1 MSRRPRPAPRSRSGV
16 AACLAAGIAASIA
29 AAGCSSGDD
38 DTPRVR
44 LIAYDSFPTG
54 DTGINEAL
62 AEFTAD
68 TGIGVELVIA
78 GDTGSMVS
86 KAVLTSGNPEAD
98 VIFGVDDTF
107 LTRAVNGDIFAGSP
121 QPVDFGDVCV
131 NYDLE
136 WFDSAGIAPPTSL
149 AELTDPRYL
158 DLLVVQDPSTS
169 APGLSFLLATIA
181 EFGEPGWQHYWADL
195 RANGVTVVDSWT
207 TAYNERFTRNGGDRP
222 LVVSYG
228 TSPPAEV
235 VFADPP
241 RNDAPTGAIAATCYR
256 TTEYAG
262 VLRGT
267 GRPAEAEQL
276 LEFLTSTRFQRE
288 LALSIFV
295 YPVSDEVELPDTF
308 VRFAVMPEEPYSL
321 PATEIDSYRTTWQD
335 QWTQIVLR

>member
-1 MSRRPRPAPRSRSGV
+1 MSSRPRPTPLLRFG
-16 AACLAAGIAASIA
+16 LAVFLAVSVA
-29 AAGCSSGDD
+29 AAGCSNDD

-44 LIAYDSFPTG
+44 LLAYDSFPTG

-78 GDTGSMVS
+78 GDTGAMVS

-107 LTRAVNGDIFAGSP
+107 LTRAVNGDVFADAP
-121 QPVDFGDVCV
+121 EPVDFGDVCV

-136 WFDSAGIAPPTSL
+136 WFTNAGVVPPTSL
-149 AELTDPRYL
+149 AELTDPRYR

-169 APGLSFLLATIA
+169 APGMAFLLATIA
-181 EFGEPGWQHYWADL
+181 EFGEPGWQQYWADL

-241 RNDAPTGAIAATCYR
+241 RDDAPTGAIASTCYR

-267 GRPAEAEQL
+267 TNTAEARQL
-276 LEFLTSTRFQRE
+276 LEFLTSPRFQQE

-295 YPVSDEVELPDTF
+295 YPVSDQVVLPDEF
-308 VRFAVMPEEPYSL
+308 VRFAVMPDEPYSL
-321 PATEIDSYRTTWQD
+321 PATEIDANRTTWQD

>member
-1 MSRRPRPAPRSRSGV
+1 MSGV
-16 AACLAAGIAASIA
+16 TGRAGLLALGAAICLVATA
-29 AAGCSSGDD
+29 CGDD
-38 DTPRVR
+38 DSAPTVR
-44 LIAYDSFPTG
+44 LLAYDSFPTK

-62 AEFTAD
+62 AEFTAG
-68 TGIGVELVIA
+68 TGIRVELVIA

-98 VIFGVDDTF
+98 VMFGVDDTF
-107 LTRAVNGDIFAGSP
+107 LTRAVNGDVFDGGAV
-121 QPVDFGDVCV
+121 PVDYGDVCV
-131 NYDLE
+131 NYDIE
-136 WFDSAGIAPPTSL
+136 WFEAAGLEPPASL
-149 AELTDPRYL
+149 AELADTRYR
-158 DLLVVQDPSTS
+158 DLLVVQDPTTS
-169 APGLSFLLATIA
+169 APGMSFLLATIA
-181 EFGEPGWQHYWADL
+181 EFGEPGWQQYWTDL
-195 RANGVTVVDSWT
+195 RANGVAVVDSWT

-241 RNDAPTGAIAATCYR
+241 RDDAPTGAIATTCYR

-276 LEFLTSTRFQRE
+276 LQFLTSTGFQQE

-295 YPVSDEVELPDTF
+295 YPVSDEVELPDAF
-308 VRFAVMPEEPYSL
+308 VRFAVVPDEPYSL
-321 PATEIDSYRTTWQD
+321 AATEVDANRTTWQD